1 MVSYNGHLRQQQ
13 PIHLPHIFLG
23 VIERQTPDWT
33 PTMTKTLQALSSALL
48 FSVITPLAVA
58 QNTSNM
64 PPPPANEAEIT
75 ARFNAADKNGDG
87 KVTREEAQA
96 TMPRVAMAWEK
107 IDVDKKGYIT
117 LEQLLIISANN
128 Q

>member
-1 MVSYNGHLRQQQ
+1 
-13 PIHLPHIFLG
+13 
-23 VIERQTPDWT
+23 
-33 PTMTKTLQALSSALL
+33 MTKTLQALSSALL
-48 FSVITPLAVA
+48 FSAVAPLAVA

-117 LEQLLIISANN
+117 LQQLLIISANN